1 MSQQMHDYVTSQL
14 RKGFSREQIK
24 QALLSSGWQEQEIDN
39 YFLTLPPLP
48 KSPAFSLQK
57 YAKFILPAVLVLVM
71 IAGGTFYLLRKNTSV
86 PNQTPEAATQQTQTE
101 SSAPSSDSS
110 PSDQPS
116 SEPSGATFEEHLST
130 CSQYKGTFEHPLTG
144 ETMEREIAGETDG
157 KCLYVEQM
165 PNGGKMECRYT
176 EYERR
181 AVAQF
186 YLDEAAAELSETSIH
201 MEGTEVTTEYTLDG
215 KVVENPLAEAL
226 ENGTCVISGY

>member
-1 MSQQMHDYVTSQL
+1 MSQQLHDYVTSQL

-24 QALLSSGWQEQEIDN
+24 QALLASGWPAQEIDN
-39 YFLTLPPLP
+39 YFLTIPTVSP
-48 KSPAFSLQK
+48 SPAFSLQK
-57 YAKFILPAVLVLVM
+57 YAKFILPAVLVLVI
-71 IAGGTFYLLRKNTSV
+71 IAGSTFYLLRQNASV
-86 PNQTPEAATQQTQTE
+86 QDQIPETVNETQTE
-101 SSAPSSDSS
+101 SSTPSSASS

-116 SEPSGATFEEHLST
+116 SASTGATFEEHLST
-130 CSQYKGTFEHPLTG
+130 CSQYKDTFEHPLTG
-144 ETMEREIAGETDG
+144 EAMEREIVGETDD

-186 YLDEAAAELSETSIH
+186 HLDEAAAELSETSIH
-201 MEGTEVTTEYTLDG
+201 MDGTKVTAEYTLDG